1 MKDESNERA
10 KRASQTSEPNERAK
24 RIGWVS
30 LVVDVVIH
38 L

>member
-24 RIGWVS
+24 RASQTSEPNELGG
-30 LVVDVVIH
+30 
-38 L
+38 